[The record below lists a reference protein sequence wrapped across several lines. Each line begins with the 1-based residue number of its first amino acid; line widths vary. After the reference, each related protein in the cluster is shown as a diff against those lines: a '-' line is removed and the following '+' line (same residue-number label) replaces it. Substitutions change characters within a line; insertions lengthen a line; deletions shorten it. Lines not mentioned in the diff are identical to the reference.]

1 MKAVPV
7 AGESSDTSKSAQGS
21 TADAVETSTPEP
33 APPEAAPAAAEQAA
47 VPAPASEREPE
58 PDPAPRAEAAPPARE
73 LASEPARPG
82 AGAAA
87 DPATS
92 TGAEAQPEAGPES
105 GPESG
110 PEARSGAGTEGA
122 APAPTPAPADA
133 PAKARPEAP
142 AKASAEGS
150 PEPSSEAPAKP
161 SSEKPTKAS
170 TESPVERSPKAS
182 SEAPAKASVDGT
194 PEPSSEAPAKGP
206 AGTSTKASSEERT
219 KAPAEA
225 PIEPAAEAPT
235 EAPAKGSPEAPA
247 KASTKASTDAP
258 AEASTEASAGA
269 GARGKAAS
277 KAATEDPSGT
287 DDGESSGAGAG
298 RAAVPESDNERTST
312 FVALKPL
319 EATAAPAKAPAAPA
333 PTTPSWAKGAT
344 PKERAAPPAPAS
356 PVAPA
361 TAPAPAARPTAPE
374 PPQPVPPLD
383 LLAQLTNTPPPQ
395 ETTARTLGRRVKI
408 WTPVLLGLVGAAV
421 VAQLVRPLPAPT
433 VTTGN
438 AAASFTFDGTYTAP
452 WPSAGQGAMRVVGSG
467 EIGSFGEQKP
477 VPIASVAKVMTA
489 YVILTGH
496 PLKKGEAGPQI
507 EIDAKMVA
515 DGTSADESR
524 VEGLTAGTKYSQQDV
539 LKMLMIPSGNNAAR
553 LLARWDGGSDSEA
566 AFVEKMNAAAKELGM
581 TNTTYTDPSGL
592 DAGTKSTAEDQLKLA
607 EAVMRFDA
615 FRAIVSMASAPIP
628 GLPKP
633 LINNNASLL
642 LANLSV
648 AGIKTGSS
656 SAAGGALMWAAYKSV
671 GGKDQLIVGAT
682 LEQRAPAPDKDA
694 LDSLELVKA
703 NSKKI
708 IESVRGA
715 LTAAGAVKKG
725 QVVGYVDDKLG
736 KRTALVATRDGQV
749 AGVPGQKVRLKLT
762 DGGKTLPHAAKAG
775 TQVGELVL
783 GDGPGA
789 ATIPLALK
797 EDLVEPSFGAKV
809 LRLG

>member
-21 TADAVETSTPEP
+21 TAEAVETSTPEP
-33 APPEAAPAAAEQAA
+33 APPEATPAPADQAA
-47 VPAPASEREPE
+47 VPAPASEREQE
-58 PDPAPRAEAAPPARE
+58 SAPRAEAEPAPEPDSDFRAEAEPAPPVRE
-73 LASEPARPG
+73 SADEPARTG

-87 DPATS
+87 DAATP
-92 TGAEAQPEAGPES
+92 TGA
-105 GPESG
+105 
-110 PEARSGAGTEGA
+110 GAGTGTESESA
-122 APAPTPAPADA
+122 AGTPTPLTADA
-133 PAKARPEAP
+133 PAKAQPEAPAEASADASSEAP

-150 PEPSSEAPAKP
+150 
-161 SSEKPTKAS
+161 TKAS
-170 TESPVERSPKAS
+170 TKSSSEEPTKAPAKAPIDPAAEAPIEASAKAAAPGSTKAS
-182 SEAPAKASVDGT
+182 SEAPAKA
-194 PEPSSEAPAKGP
+194 
-206 AGTSTKASSEERT
+206 
-219 KAPAEA
+219 
-225 PIEPAAEAPT
+225 AAEADN
-235 EAPAKGSPEAPA
+235 K
-247 KASTKASTDAP
+247 
-258 AEASTEASAGA
+258 ASAGA
-269 GARGKAAS
+269 RGAAS
-277 KAATEDPSGT
+277 SKAGTEDSSRTG
-287 DDGESSGAGAG
+287 DGKPTGAGAGAG

-319 EATAAPAKAPAAPA
+319 ESTGAPAKAPAAPA
-333 PTTPSWAKGAT
+333 PTTPSWAKGAA
-344 PKERAAPPAPAS
+344 PAPAKAPAPDERTAPPARTRAPGPAAAAF
-356 PVAPA
+356 APPARTQAPAPAA
-361 TAPAPAARPTAPE
+361 TAPAPASTARPTAPE
-374 PPQPVPPLD
+374 PPRPVPPLD
-383 LLAQLTNTPPPQ
+383 LLAQLTNTPPPP
-395 ETTARTLGRRVKI
+395 ETTARTLGRRAKI

-421 VAQLVRPLPAPT
+421 VAQMVRPLPAPT
-433 VTTGN
+433 VTTGD

-452 WPSAGQGAMRVVGSG
+452 WPSAGQGAMRVIGSG
-467 EIGSFGEQKP
+467 DASSFGEQKP

-489 YVILTGH
+489 YVILTDH

-515 DGTSADESR
+515 DGASADESR

-592 DAGTKSTAEDQLKLA
+592 DAGTKSTAEDQVKLA

-628 GLPKP
+628 GLAKP
-633 LINNNASLL
+633 LINNNGSLL
-642 LANLSV
+642 LDKSLSV

-694 LDSLELVKA
+694 LESLELVKT
-703 NSKKI
+703 NSRKV

-736 KRTALVATRDGQV
+736 KRTPLMATRDGQV
-749 AGVPGQKVRLKLT
+749 AGVPGQKVRLRLA
-762 DGGKTLPHAAKAG
+762 DGGKALPHAAKAG